1 MSAPRFT
8 LAQEKQLATLTP
20 GLRAL
25 AYRGVPR
32 VYQKNTIVV
41 AENDPGDT
49 LFVLLK
55 GRVRAYSSDVDGREL
70 TYGTIETGDYFGEMS
85 LDGGPRS
92 ASVITLESCL
102 CAVVDRAKV
111 RAYLAED
118 SEFAMS
124 LINEVIRRA
133 RAATESA
140 RSMALLNVYGRV
152 VALLESYG
160 GAGTAEEPVLIFPVT
175 HQDLASRVGA
185 SREMVSRLLKDLE
198 KGKYLQ
204 LGVKRITLV
213 NKLPTRW

>member
-1 MSAPRFT
+1 
-8 LAQEKQLATLTP
+8 
-20 GLRAL
+20 
-25 AYRGVPR
+25 
-32 VYQKNTIVV
+32 
-41 AENDPGDT
+41 
-49 LFVLLK
+49 
-55 GRVRAYSSDVDGREL
+55 
-70 TYGTIETGDYFGEMS
+70 
-85 LDGGPRS
+85 
-92 ASVITLESCL
+92 
-102 CAVVDRAKV
+102 VVDRAKV

-160 GAGTAEEPVLIFPVT
+160 GAGSAEEPVLIFPVT